1 MFTSRVTVVR
11 MSKMTQFLFFL
22 LMTAKNQS
30 IWAKYLK
37 APERSYLLLPESVM
51 NYWVMVISK
60 MSILEN
66 TRFWYFFVES
76 AGVFLYFYI
85 RYPKGG
91 NFKAY

>member
-30 IWAKYLK
+30 ILAKYLK

-66 TRFWYFFVES
+66 TGFWLFFC
-76 AGVFLYFYI
+76 
-85 RYPKGG
+85 
-91 NFKAY
+91 